1 MKKVLY
7 FPSLSSFAPYLKKD
21 IPLINDYSHKF
32 YDEAKFGKFA
42 HKYFLLSAGSV
53 YKRKKIRE
61 ELDMKDILVF
71 GDSGGFQIATGALKW
86 DVSLRDDI
94 FNWLVGNSDIAMNI
108 DIPPVSKNYTLKQCI
123 DITVDNM
130 QYFEQR
136 IAAENVTNTD
146 FLNVIQCETIPCM
159 LQWYEAVKDFTLFKG
174 WGAGNVAS
182 TQNYVHLIKM
192 FLENDTFSDPNFK
205 WFHFLGKTTPLHYI
219 LYTVL
224 QKKLNE
230 YYPHIQVTTDSST
243 PAMQAVFGNWYHSV
257 NYRSMS
263 FAKLYYGNKG
273 KTNYVQGAPLPCGID
288 CPMCKEITF
297 TNIEEDG
304 GKARF
309 YIAYH
314 NLFLMNKALE
324 DLNVISQ
331 GHLEIFESL
340 VPADF
345 YKVIRI
351 IHELFEKMNESKN
364 LKEDGSKKTRKE
376 RIKDMNKYFLS
387 VEEFLKRFD
396 VKTKKE
402 ADKEGVED
410 GDIFATD
417 EVDSEDV
424 TRQKKIA
431 EKIEHGEIL
440 EEDEL

>member
-1 MKKVLY
+1 MKNVIY

-21 IPLINDYSHKF
+21 IPLINDYSHRF
-32 YDEAKFGKFA
+32 YDKKFGKFT
-42 HKYFLLSAGSV
+42 HPYFLLSAGSV

-61 ELDMKDILVF
+61 ELEMKDILVF

-108 DIPPVSKNYTLKQCI
+108 DIPPVSKNYTLQQCI

-130 QYFEQR
+130 QYFEKR
-136 IAAENVTNTD
+136 IEDEKVTNTD

-159 LQWYEAVKDFTLFKG
+159 LQWFEAVKGFTKFKG

-192 FLENDTFSDPNFK
+192 FLEHDVYSDPNFK

-219 LYTVL
+219 LYAVL

-257 NYRSMS
+257 NYRNMS

-273 KTNYVQGAPLPCGID
+273 RTDYIQGAPLPCGID

-297 TNIEEDG
+297 TNVENDG

-314 NLFLMNKALE
+314 NLFLMNKAL
-324 DLNVISQ
+324 DDINIIAQ
-331 GHLEIFESL
+331 GHLQIFESL

-345 YKVIRI
+345 YKVIKTI
-351 IHELFEKMNESKN
+351 SDLFDKMDEVKN
-364 LKEDGSKKTRKE
+364 PGKTRKE
-376 RIKDMNKYFLS
+376 RVLEMNKYFEEQ
-387 VEEFLKRFD
+387 VEFLKRFD
-396 VKTKKE
+396 VKSKKE

-410 GDIFATD
+410 GDIFGLD
-417 EVDSEDV
+417 EEESKL
-424 TRQKKIA
+424 TAQQKA
-431 EKIEHGEIL
+431 EAAKIEQGIIL